1 MGIIRSQSIRT
12 SIITFLGFGIGGITI
27 LLVAKYVDPEVMGLT
42 RFFISVATV
51 VYALSHLGSITMMN
65 KFYPWYRDLL
75 PAPKRDIFG
84 LVLILCGIGFL
95 LCTGGFFLFQDLI
108 IKKFGTKSA
117 YVVDYYFYLIPFS
130 LFYLLFVVFENFS
143 YNQYKSIYPIMLKEV
158 GLRVEQLVL
167 YLLFLF
173 GALSLPQFVM
183 SYTLVYAVLLA
194 LLVIYLYRQGD
205 LVFSFSVSSVTR
217 KLAKRM
223 VTFNATLYLGAV
235 ISVVAANIDNFS
247 ISSRDGLKMGFVFE
261 FATYVSTFI
270 LLPQRNVVA
279 IAIPVLAANWKNR
292 DMASIGNIYRR
303 SSNTMLTYS
312 VLLFG
317 LIWLNVHNTFDIL
330 ALNPIYYAGIPVIMY
345 MGLKAVVDMS
355 FGVAS
360 QITGTSNYWRV
371 EFYSTLALG
380 AIAIPFNIW
389 FNKLFG
395 IQGNAMANL
404 VSAIVGGIVRFGFL
418 YYQFKLQPFTRR
430 TLYIVL
436 LGVGSYF
443 IAQLIDVANPWI
455 NVMLRTITFCAIYGG
470 AVLAF
475 RLSDDVTEAFNKI
488 IRSRLKP

>member
-12 SIITFLGFGIGGITI
+12 SIITFVGFGIGGLTTI
-27 LLVAKYVDPEVMGLT
+27 LVAKYVDPEVMGLT
-42 RFFISVATV
+42 RFFVSVATI
-51 VYALSHLGSITMMN
+51 VYAFSHLGSVTMMN

-75 PAPKRDIFG
+75 PAARRDIFG
-84 LVLILCGIGFL
+84 IVLTLCGIGFL
-95 LCTGGFFLFQDLI
+95 LCTAGFFLFQDLI

-143 YNQYKSIYPIMLKEV
+143 YNQYKSIYPILLKEV
-158 GLRVEQLVL
+158 GLRIEQLVL

-173 GALSLPQFVM
+173 GALTLPHFVM
-183 SYTLVYAVLLA
+183 SYTLVYAVLLG
-194 LLVIYLYRQGD
+194 LLVLYLYRQGD
-205 LVFSFSVSSVTR
+205 LVFSFSVSNVTR
-217 KLAKRM
+217 KLARRM
-223 VTFNATLYLGAV
+223 VTFNATLYIGAV
-235 ISVVAANIDNFS
+235 ISVVAANIDNLS
-247 ISSRDGLKMGFVFE
+247 ISSRDGLDMGFVFE

-292 DMASIGNIYRR
+292 DLASIGNIYRR
-303 SSNTMLTYS
+303 SSNTMLSYA

-317 LIWLNVHNTFDIL
+317 LIWLNVHDAFDIL
-330 ALNPIYYAGIPVIMY
+330 ALKPIYYAGIPVLFY
-345 MGLKAVVDMS
+345 MGLKSIVDMS

-389 FNKLFG
+389 FNKLYG

-404 VSAIVGGIVRFGFL
+404 ISVMVAGIVRFTFL
-418 YYQFKLQPFTRR
+418 YYKFKLQPFTRR
-430 TLYIVL
+430 TLYIL
-436 LGVGSYF
+436 LFGLGSYLL
-443 IAQLIDVANPWI
+443 AQWIDVANPWI
-455 NVMLRTITFCAIYGG
+455 NATLRTAAFCALYGG
-470 AVLAF
+470 AVIAF
-475 RLSDDVTEAFNKI
+475 RLSDDVTEAFHKYVRN
-488 IRSRLKP
+488 RLKA

>member
-1 MGIIRSQSIRT
+1 MYGR
-12 SIITFLGFGIGGITI
+12 
-27 LLVAKYVDPEVMGLT
+27 V
-42 RFFISVATV
+42 
-51 VYALSHLGSITMMN
+51 LS
-65 KFYPWYRDLL
+65 
-75 PAPKRDIFG
+75 
-84 LVLILCGIGFL
+84 
-95 LCTGGFFLFQDLI
+95 FQDLI

-183 SYTLVYAVLLA
+183 SYTLVYAVLLG
-194 LLVIYLYRQGD
+194 LLIVYLYRQGD

-317 LIWLNVHNTFDIL
+317 LIWLNVHNTFEIL

-345 MGLKAVVDMS
+345 MGLKAVVEMS
-355 FGVAS
+355 FEWPARS
-360 QITGTSNYWRV
+360 RARPITGAWNSIPPWPSAPSPFRSISGSISCSAYRVMPWLTWYPLSWVAWCVSGSFTTSSD
-371 EFYSTLALG
+371 YS
-380 AIAIPFNIW
+380 P
-389 FNKLFG
+389 
-395 IQGNAMANL
+395 
-404 VSAIVGGIVRFGFL
+404 
-418 YYQFKLQPFTRR
+418 
-430 TLYIVL
+430 
-436 LGVGSYF
+436 
-443 IAQLIDVANPWI
+443 
-455 NVMLRTITFCAIYGG
+455 
-470 AVLAF
+470 
-475 RLSDDVTEAFNKI
+475 
-488 IRSRLKP
+488 SRGERCISS